1 MARLGT
7 AATALGRIAVRGA
20 SQNRLLRAGYSAVE
34 GTVRSFARVAHVLWL
49 QIVGVFFCLFALGFA
64 LRIPPTYH
72 DQLAGKHGP
81 GRVYVLAVLTVLFAW
96 FGVSSFWR
104 AKKK

>member
-1 MARLGT
+1 MARLAT

-20 SQNRLLRAGYSAVE
+20 SQSRLLRAGYAAVQA
-34 GTVRSFARVAHVLWL
+34 TFQSLWRVVHVLWL

-64 LRIPPTYH
+64 LRIPPTYR

-81 GRVYVLAVLTVLFAW
+81 GRVYLLGVLTVLFAW
-96 FGVSSFWR
+96 FGLSSFWR
-104 AKKK
+104 ARKK